1 VIPTPGTR
9 FIATSYRAVMCRP
22 VTLLCRRH
30 KLRALRLRSFLGL
43 WSMYN
48 GDRTTAHT
56 AIEILLLLPGVGR
69 LVKIAAVRS
78 FDSDHR

>member
-1 VIPTPGTR
+1 
-9 FIATSYRAVMCRP
+9 
-22 VTLLCRRH
+22 
-30 KLRALRLRSFLGL
+30 
-43 WSMYN
+43 MYN